1 MKGSTF
7 MKILKSLWVRHLSSD
22 TRGLTTVEYVIVLA
36 MIAVMSVGLWK
47 SFGTNIKS
55 YLTGSTS
62 AIDAQMSGV
71 VPPTK

>member
-1 MKGSTF
+1 MKTP
-7 MKILKSLWVRHLSSD
+7 KWLLLRRLSSD

-47 SFGTNIKS
+47 SFGNNIKG